1 MTFLVYP
8 IGALFII
15 MVSSFGIIGKKK
27 KRVLRALEMLI
38 LSYPVVWLSSV
49 SKRLIKDKRF
59 RCKNIILKDKE
70 IWFKVKKASDKI
82 FLKKVQ

>member
-1 MTFLVYP
+1 
-8 IGALFII
+8 
-15 MVSSFGIIGKKK
+15 
-27 KRVLRALEMLI
+27 MLI